1 MAKGRWKVDSGKCK
15 SFELLA
21 ALVQQIDM
29 TLYKTTVAY
38 CLRFVLSMTMSNL
51 LSTNFAVS
59 ILVSVYSH
67 KHRVDYTR

>member
-1 MAKGRWKVDSGKCK
+1 MAKGRSKVDSGKCK

-29 TLYKTTVAY
+29 YKTTVAY
-38 CLRFVLSMTMSNL
+38 CLSFASSMTMSNL
-51 LSTNFAVS
+51 LSINFAVS

-67 KHRVDYTR
+67 KRRVDYTR